1 MNRSRVWVSGLCSVG
16 LAVALVST
24 GAYAQ
29 DPPAAAPSQGTAAGG
44 AKAEK
49 VDAAALYKEKCAV
62 CHAADGNS
70 PLPHMSFADGVWLH
84 GSSLK
89 EVTNTITNGVPG
101 TAMMSMK
108 AQGLTDEEITALAK
122 YVRHFDPKLK
132 DDKGGSAA
140 KTAKKPSSEQK

>member
-29 DPPAAAPSQGTAAGG
+29 EPSAAGKAGG

-108 AQGLTDEEITALAK
+108 AQGLTDEEIAALAK

-132 DDKGGSAA
+132 DDKGGAA
-140 KTAKKPSSEQK
+140 TKGAKKPSPDQK

>member
-1 MNRSRVWVSGLCSVG
+1 MNRSRVWVSGVCSVG

-29 DPPAAAPSQGTAAGG
+29 DPPAAAAGG
-44 AKAEK
+44 GKADK

-84 GSSLK
+84 GSSVK

-108 AQGLTDEEITALAK
+108 AQGLTDEEIAALAK

-132 DDKGGSAA
+132 DDKGGASKA
-140 KTAKKPSSEQK
+140 AKKPSSEPK

>member
-16 LAVALVST
+16 LAVTLIST
-24 GAYAQ
+24 GVHAQ
-29 DPPAAAPSQGTAAGG
+29 DPPAAKAAGG
-44 AKAEK
+44 ATAEK
-49 VDAAALYKEKCAV
+49 IDAAALYKEKCSV

-89 EVTNTITNGVPG
+89 EVINTITNGVPG

-108 AQGLTDEEITALAK
+108 AQGLTDEEIEALAK

-132 DDKGGSAA
+132 DAKGGAS
-140 KTAKKPSSEQK
+140 KTAKKPASKE

>member
-1 MNRSRVWVSGLCSVG
+1 MNRSRVWVSGLCSVS

-29 DPPAAAPSQGTAAGG
+29 ETPAAKAEG

-84 GSSLK
+84 GSSTK
-89 EVTNTITNGVPG
+89 EVINTITNGVPG

-108 AQGLTDEEITALAK
+108 AQGLTDEEIAALAK

-132 DDKGGSAA
+132 DEKGGGAS
-140 KTAKKPSSEQK
+140 KTAKKPSSDQK

>member
-29 DPPAAAPSQGTAAGG
+29 DPPAATAAGG
-44 AKAEK
+44 TKAEK

-84 GSSLK
+84 GSSVK

-108 AQGLTDEEITALAK
+108 AQGLSDEEIAALAK

-132 DDKGGSAA
+132 DDKGGAS
-140 KTAKKPSSEQK
+140 KSAKKPASQE